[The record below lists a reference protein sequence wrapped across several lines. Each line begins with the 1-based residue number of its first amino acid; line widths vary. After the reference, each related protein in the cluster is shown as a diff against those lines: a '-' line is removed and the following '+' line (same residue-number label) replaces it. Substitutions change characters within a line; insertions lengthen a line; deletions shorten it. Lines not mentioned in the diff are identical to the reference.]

1 MVGTAAPSIATNTRD
16 IMRTPLAIAIAATCA
31 ILGGCAIIVAPGGDG
46 DYQVRTPFSND
57 TVEGNGVLTRDVRAI
72 ATVPAL
78 EVNGTVTV
86 DVRVGPQTQLLVEA
100 DANLLPFI
108 RTELRGDRLVIEK
121 TRSFRTNNPVR
132 VTYTVPRLAEVRH
145 DGSGSLSVQDLDG
158 GALVVEGRGSGA
170 VLLTGRVERL
180 DALQNGSGNI
190 DATTLQSG
198 ATTVSLNGSGRVVAG
213 RVRGE
218 RATANLT
225 GSGQLRLAGTVRS
238 LSARSNGSGHLDLA
252 DLVSEQA
259 DLSSTGSGGI
269 TANVRQSLVAQNGG
283 SGGIRVYGN
292 PPERTVS
299 GKLVQV
305 VN

>member
-1 MVGTAAPSIATNTRD
+1 
-16 IMRTPLAIAIAATCA
+16 MRTPLAIAITCA

-46 DYQVRTPFSND
+46 DYQVRTPFSSD
-57 TVEGNGVLTRDVRAI
+57 SIEGNGVLARDERMI

-78 EVNGTVTV
+78 EVNGTITV
-86 DVRVGPQTQLLVEA
+86 DVHVGPATSLVVEA
-100 DANLLPFI
+100 DSNLLPFI

-121 TRSFRTNNPVR
+121 ERSFRTNHPVR
-132 VTYTVPRLAEVRH
+132 VTYTVPRLASVRH
-145 DGSGSLSVQDLDG
+145 DGSGHLSVQDLNG
-158 GALVVEGRGSGA
+158 GPLVVEGRGSGS
-170 VLLTGRVERL
+170 VLLTGRVSSL
-180 DALQNGSGNI
+180 DVTQNGSGSI

-198 ATTVSLNGSGRVVAG
+198 GGNLSLNGSGRVVAG
-213 RVRGE
+213 RMQGE
-218 RATANLT
+218 RLTANLN
-225 GSGQLRLAGTVRS
+225 GSGQLRVTGAVRNLA
-238 LSARSNGSGHLDLA
+238 ARSNGSGHLDLA

-259 DLSSTGSGGI
+259 DLSSTGSGGM

-292 PPERTVS
+292 PSQRTVS